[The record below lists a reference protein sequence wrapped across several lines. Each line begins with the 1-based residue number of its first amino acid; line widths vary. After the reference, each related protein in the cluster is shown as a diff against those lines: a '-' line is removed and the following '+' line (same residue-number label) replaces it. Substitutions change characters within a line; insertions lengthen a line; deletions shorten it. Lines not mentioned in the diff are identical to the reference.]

1 MLQFIEQANKHH
13 PTIKFTAEISETET
27 TFLDSNIY
35 KGERFRSTSVLDV
48 RTHFKPIETFQ
59 YTHFSS
65 CHPPGVKKGF
75 IKVPM
80 KRKLSLGSYKIY
92 PFKHA
97 ISKFEI
103 AEVKI
108 ADIVSAQG

>member
-1 MLQFIEQANKHH
+1 MPPGRAFQRPDNLQSQRC
-13 PTIKFTAEISETET
+13 
-27 TFLDSNIY
+27 
-35 KGERFRSTSVLDV
+35 G
-48 RTHFKPIETFQ
+48 
-59 YTHFSS
+59 FSS
-65 CHPPGVKKGF
+65 LLLSKNNIGQVVKL

-92 PFKHA
+92 PFKHG

-108 ADIVSAQG
+108 ADFVSAQSWAILPSKMVFELRGQNTR